1 MPRVVS
7 FIVLVAILLL
17 IGSMFFR
24 VMLQFVVPLFL
35 AAVLVVVFK
44 PLHQWILKRLP
55 GKPRIAA
62 LATTTAILVLVLGP
76 ATWLGINSYREF
88 NGQWGF
94 IIEREGETLKAKQD
108 REELVDRVDERG
120 ERFLKWYEETVGQPL
135 DTKKLLPQ
143 VSTWGL
149 GTLTSGL
156 QLAIGLLVGLAIM
169 VLALYYFLVDGEA
182 MIETLMR
189 LSPLDDDYERELLDK
204 FANVSRAVVVASLLS
219 AVVQGILAGIGY
231 YFVLKAGSPVFLLT
245 AATMALAIVPFVGA
259 AAVWLPTC
267 LWLYFIDERLG
278 AAVGLGIYGA
288 AIVSS
293 ADNLVKPYVLHG
305 QSNLHPLL
313 ALLSV
318 LGGVQVLGPIG
329 ILVGPMLVAFIQ
341 ALLNM
346 LNKELRLMSNDT
358 HKQES
363 EYLAANPAVAVQ
375 AEAAA
380 YETDALLG
388 SLGGNKHGVEKEAP
402 QAKEPQPTKQVAKGK
417 KKRRG
422 KRG

>member
-17 IGSMFFR
+17 IGSMFFK

-35 AAVLVVVFK
+35 ASVLVVVFK
-44 PLHQWILKRLP
+44 PLHQWMQKRIP
-55 GKPRIAA
+55 GRPRIAA
-62 LATTTAILVLVLGP
+62 MATTAAIMVTVLGP
-76 ATWLGINSYREF
+76 ASWLGLNSYREF
-88 NGQWGF
+88 NEQWGF
-94 IIEREGETLKAKQD
+94 LIPHKGETVKAEKKREDFFNLIED
-108 REELVDRVDERG
+108 RADLVFE
-120 ERFLKWYEETVGQPL
+120 WYK
-135 DTKKLLPQ
+135 DTFGKPIDTEKLFEQ
-143 VSTWGL
+143 ASSFGFWGL
-149 GTLTSGL
+149 GAITSGL
-156 QLAIGLLVGLAIM
+156 QLALGLVVGLAIM
-169 VLALYYFLVDGEA
+169 ILALYYFLVDGDA

-189 LSPLDDDYERELLDK
+189 LSPLDDEYERELLNK

-231 YFVLKAGSPVFLLT
+231 YFALESGSPIFLLT
-245 AATMALAIVPFVGA
+245 AATMAFAIVPFVGA
-259 AAVWLPTC
+259 AAVWVPIC
-267 LWLYFIDERLG
+267 LWIYFIDERLG
-278 AAVGLGIYGA
+278 AAIALAVYGA

-293 ADNLVKPYVLHG
+293 SDNLVKPYVLHG

-346 LNKELRLMSNDT
+346 LNKELRLMGNGPSE
-358 HKQES
+358 QES
-363 EYLAANPAVAVQ
+363 EYLATHPEVAAQ

-380 YETDALLG
+380 YEKDDLMSSIGTSEA
-388 SLGGNKHGVEKEAP
+388 KQEETKEVP
-402 QAKEPQPTKQVAKGK
+402 DTTVKKVAKGK
-417 KKRRG
+417 RKRR
-422 KRG
+422 KK